1 MHLFNGSTHILS
13 SKLLPIPEPE
23 STHWQHFNWFV
34 AHGWTRIRFQ
44 DKLGAALQPL
54 PFYGV
59 IYVVHPTNISG
70 VMKSIS
76 RKSIKGMIKRLLL
89 RKRVTKSILQAFN
102 LNPRP

>member
-1 MHLFNGSTHILS
+1 TSFSRDWS
-13 SKLLPIPEPE
+13 SDVCSSDL
-23 STHWQHFNWFV
+23 
-34 AHGWTRIRFQ
+34 RIRFQ

-102 LNPRP
+102 LNPRPDRKSDVKGTMVECGR